1 MHTQD
6 GKNLRKPIKTSPTP
20 PNTTT
25 HCMLPMHA
33 LNAKH
38 LQTQHEQLEN
48 LTKRLT
54 TSPHSANAYAGWK
67 KPQKTY
73 KYLTTR
79 CSPDLTL
86 HAANACAECKTP
98 ANTARTTR
106 EPDQTPHNITT
117 QCQCIRRMEKTSE
130 NL

>member
-6 GKNLRKPIKTSPTP
+6 GKNLRKPINTSPP
-20 PNTTT
+20 AALPIS
-25 HCMLPMHA
+25 HCILPMHA

-73 KYLTTR
+73 KNLTNT
-79 CSPDLTL
+79 SKHHHTL